1 MTVKL
6 LMSWDIIPEH
16 EQDYFEFVIR
26 DFLPGVQ
33 KIGFELSDA
42 WATVYGDRPQI
53 LVGAVVPDMQTAQ
66 TTMNST
72 EWDNLYSQL
81 REYVHNFSY
90 KIVESSGGFQF

>member
-66 TTMNST
+66 STMNST
-72 EWDNLYSQL
+72 EWDNLYTQL

>member
-53 LVGAVVPDMQTAQ
+53 LVGAVVPDIQTAHA
-66 TTMNST
+66 TMNST
-72 EWDNLYSQL
+72 EWDSLYSQL
-81 REYVHNFSY
+81 REYVDNFSY

>member
-1 MTVKL
+1 LTVKL

>member
-66 TTMNST
+66 ATMNST

-81 REYVHNFSY
+81 REYVHNFSC